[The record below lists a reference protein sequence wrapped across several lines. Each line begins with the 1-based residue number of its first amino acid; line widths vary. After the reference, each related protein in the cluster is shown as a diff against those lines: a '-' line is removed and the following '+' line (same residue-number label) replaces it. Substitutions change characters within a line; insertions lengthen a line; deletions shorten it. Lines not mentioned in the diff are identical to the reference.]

1 MAVPLAPIQVLAVTG
16 SASGASVVFHN
27 ERASTLLAGGTSLAN
42 KLSAKFQ
49 TTSPLFQHQS
59 KLTSFFM
66 SYSKEFVV
74 HSFYNI
80 SAVRLSFYVRF
91 H

>member
-1 MAVPLAPIQVLAVTG
+1 MAIPQAPIQVLAVTG

-27 ERASTLLAGGTSLAN
+27 ETASTLLAGGTNLAN

-59 KLTSFFM
+59 KCIVDINGSEIT
-66 SYSKEFVV
+66 K
-74 HSFYNI
+74 
-80 SAVRLSFYVRF
+80 
-91 H
+91 

>member
-1 MAVPLAPIQVLAVTG
+1 MAAPQVPIQVLAVTG

-27 ERASTLLAGGTSLAN
+27 ETASTLLAGGTNLAN

-59 KLTSFFM
+59 KTARAMF
-66 SYSKEFVV
+66 
-74 HSFYNI
+74 
-80 SAVRLSFYVRF
+80 LSVFAIPLIPVGT
-91 H
+91 

>member
-1 MAVPLAPIQVLAVTG
+1 MSFSAFAMTVPQVPIQLLAVTG

-27 ERASTLLAGGTSLAN
+27 ETASTLLAGGTSLAN

-59 KLTSFFM
+59 
-66 SYSKEFVV
+66 E
-74 HSFYNI
+74 
-80 SAVRLSFYVRF
+80 
-91 H
+91 